1 MAIFVGAFFT
11 TKLCGNSDVVRLGLC
26 AFAAE
31 VAPWVGNLGIACV
44 VLAPA
49 ADAIDWAAWF
59 LADCFLG
66 FTIRRSVLALCTTML
81 GRGDLDPLAV
91 LHDGS
96 HTVRAAGVALSIL
109 APLADC
115 RNWARNW
122 LWITMLNLHLI
133 LLTAF
138 LATVL
143 SFLGD
148 NEVTSLGAI
157 RVRVPSCNMGSALGR
172 ALLPLS
178 PIAHARHWA
187 RVLIARI
194 VLDVSMLVLALLST
208 MECFLCHNEDG
219 LCLTTSTVA
228 AALRRFSKVT
238 HTIHWARC
246 FAA

>member
-1 MAIFVGAFFT
+1 VAIFVGAFFT
-11 TKLCGNSDVVRLGLC
+11 TELCGNSDVVRLGLC

-31 VAPWVGNLGIACV
+31 VAPWVGNQGIACV

-49 ADAIDWAAWF
+49 ANAVDWAAWL

-66 FTIRRSVLALCTTML
+66 FSIRWSVLALSTTML

-96 HTVRAAGVALSIL
+96 HTIRAAGIAVSIL

-122 LWITMLNLHLI
+122 LWITKLNLHLI
-133 LLTAF
+133 LITAF
-138 LATVL
+138 LATMH

-157 RVRVPSCNMGSALGR
+157 RVPSVHSMSSALSR
-172 ALLPLS
+172 AILPLS
-178 PIAHARHWA
+178 PIAHASYWA
-187 RVLIARI
+187 RVLVASI
-194 VLDVSMLVLALLST
+194 VLDVSRLVLAFLST
-208 MECFLCHNEDG
+208 MKCFLSHNEDG

-228 AALRRFSKVT
+228 AAL
-238 HTIHWARC
+238 
-246 FAA
+246 